1 MVVGVVLG
9 VMVVVD
15 FKTNEFTDKLTSNRN
30 KNRPCFPQ
38 IAKLS
43 PKFRLTMTAPAKKA
57 TAWEGRKER
66 RDV

>member
-1 MVVGVVLG
+1 MVVG
-9 VMVVVD
+9 VVVD
-15 FKTNEFTDKLTSNRN
+15 FKTNEFTDKLIMTSNRN
-30 KNRPCFPQ
+30 KNRPCSPQ

>member
-1 MVVGVVLG
+1 VRAQVMVVG
-9 VMVVVD
+9 VVVD